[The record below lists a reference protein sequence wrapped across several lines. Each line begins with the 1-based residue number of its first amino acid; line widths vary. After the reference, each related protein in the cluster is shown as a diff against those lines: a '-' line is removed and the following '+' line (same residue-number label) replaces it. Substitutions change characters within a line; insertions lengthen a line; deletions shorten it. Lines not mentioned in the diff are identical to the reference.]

1 MSTYNRWGA
10 VEAAVLRAFA
20 TGGYAP
26 AAADFGGSDAIA
38 DELDDAANAV
48 AQAMPLTLLERFQH
62 PELERIVSRAA
73 AGQTVCT
80 LGAGPVI
87 AGTVHVWTG
96 SPTAFAS
103 KPVLLLD
110 PWRRTGPLGVV
121 YNPGAQATPSGPV
134 TELAEDAFTMS
145 GTDGRTVT
153 LATPLN
159 RSDLVF
165 ASYDVNTEDAT
176 FAVASIADMVA
187 KGAAAAL
194 GGKVFPQATSEWAY
208 VTRLAEEWADYLAEL
223 AAGRLVPAELRVRQW
238 WQEPDR
244 VQEGGWGSVRRLRG

>member
-20 TGGYAP
+20 TGGYTP

-38 DELDDAANAV
+38 DELDEAADAV
-48 AQAMPLTLLERFQH
+48 AQAMPLALLDRLQH

-80 LGAGPVI
+80 LGAGPVV
-87 AGTVHVWTG
+87 AGTVHIWTG

-110 PWRRTGPLGVV
+110 PWRRSGPLGVV

-134 TELAEDAFTMS
+134 VELAETGFTMS

-153 LATPLN
+153 LAAPLN

-165 ASYDVNTEDAT
+165 ASYDVNTTDAA
-176 FAVASIADMVA
+176 FIVASVADMVA
-187 KGAAAAL
+187 KGAAAML
-194 GGKVFPQATSEWAY
+194 GAKVFPQATSEWAY
-208 VTRLAEEWADYLAEL
+208 VSRLGEEWASYLAEL

-238 WQEPDR
+238 WQEPDKT
-244 VQEGGWGSVRRLRG
+244 QEGSWGSVRRLRG